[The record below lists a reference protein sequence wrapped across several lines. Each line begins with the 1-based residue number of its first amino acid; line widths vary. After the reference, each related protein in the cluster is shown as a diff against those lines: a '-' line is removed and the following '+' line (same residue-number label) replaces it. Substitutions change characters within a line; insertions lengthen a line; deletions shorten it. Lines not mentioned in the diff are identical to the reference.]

1 MLLAGG
7 YEVFL
12 NGGWS
17 VMWFFLDYGMIG
29 FFILAFAFWKLVF
42 KSKYVRPGTADLK
55 LGGLVDEIDQYEACL
70 CHESA
75 AESWRRLSA
84 RCSSRAEV
92 IN

>member
-55 LGGLVDEIDQYEACL
+55 LGGLVDEIDQYEAL
-70 CHESA
+70 FVPRKRGRVLAKVVSKVFE
-75 AESWRRLSA
+75 
-84 RCSSRAEV
+84 
-92 IN
+92 